1 MKSYDVCECGAP
13 LKLMERP
20 TPKPTGTEVLL
31 KVIAAGVCHSDLHIW
46 EGHYDL
52 GGGKTL
58 QLSDRGVKL
67 PLTMGHENVGEVVAV
82 GPDAKGVKVGDRRL
96 VYPWLGCGECA
107 ICQTGEEQLCRTKTA
122 SIGVFRAGGYADHLL
137 VPHPRYLFDIGNIP
151 PEKAAPL
158 ACSGITTYGAL
169 KKVGA
174 VLQQQPTVII
184 GAGGLGR
191 MCLSLHNKMGGKGAI
206 VVDIDPV
213 KREAALKAGAQAA
226 IDGNAADAAKQI
238 IDATKGG
245 AFAVVDLVGSSHTV
259 KLAVDSL
266 GKGGKVV
273 VVGLYGGDI
282 TLPTP
287 FLPLRAMSI
296 QGSYV
301 GSLSEISELLDLV
314 RRKGAPDLP
323 IGTRPLATVN
333 DALNELK
340 NGKVVVPIPFATADA
355 TPPRSPGV
363 AGKLRFVVS
372 LWNQEA
378 G

>member
-20 TPKPTGTEVLL
+20 TPKPAGTEVLL

-67 PLTMGHENVGEVVAV
+67 PLTMGHENVGEVVAG

-96 VYPWLGCGECA
+96 VFPWLGCGECA
-107 ICQTGEEQLCRTKTA
+107 ICQTGEEQLCRTKTS

-137 VPHPRYLFDIGNIP
+137 VPHSRYLFDIGNIP
-151 PEKAAPL
+151 PERAAPL

-184 GAGGLGR
+184 GAGGLGL
-191 MCLSLHNKMGGKGAI
+191 MCLSLHSKMGGKGAI

-213 KREAALKAGAQAA
+213 KRDAALKAGAQAA
-226 IDGNAADAAKQI
+226 IDGNAPDAAKQI

-259 KLAVDSL
+259 RLAVDSL

-273 VVGLYGGDI
+273 VVGLFGGDI
-282 TLPTP
+282 TIPTP

-301 GSLSEISELLDLV
+301 GSISEIGELLDLV

-323 IGTRPLATVN
+323 IGTRPLAKVN
-333 DALNELK
+333 EALNELK
-340 NGKVVVPIPFATADA
+340 DGKVVGRLVL
-355 TPPRSPGV
+355 TP
-363 AGKLRFVVS
+363 A
-372 LWNQEA
+372 A
-378 G
+378 